1 METMECPNT
10 TSCTMFPH
18 LYDPAFRCT
27 QLFYCR
33 VYSERCERLR
43 RERAG
48 EPVALD
54 LLPDGASM
62 GPGVLL
68 PSPWVRSGS

>member
-1 METMECPNT
+1 
-10 TSCTMFPH
+10 
-18 LYDPAFRCT
+18 
-27 QLFYCR
+27 